1 MKTIEQVQIQLLLG
15 QFDLTRHAQMRV
27 VERNIS
33 RSDIEQSGADS
44 VIIEEYV
51 EDKYSPSCLL
61 LGFTQD
67 RRPLHIQVSLADTDL
82 VRVITVYEPDPQL
95 WHNHSVRKGDYV

>member
-1 MKTIEQVQIQLLLG
+1 MKTLEQIRVQLLLG
-15 QFDLTRHAQMRV
+15 EFDLTRHARIRV

-33 RSDIEQSGADS
+33 RSDIGQSGADS
-44 VIIEEYV
+44 VIIEEYL

-61 LGFTQD
+61 LGFTRD
-67 RRPLHIQVSLADTDL
+67 GRPLHIQVSLADTEL

-95 WHNHSVRKGDYV
+95 WHNYSVRRR

>member
-1 MKTIEQVQIQLLLG
+1 MKTIEQVRVQLLRG
-15 QFDLTRHAQMRV
+15 EFDLTRHARTRV

-33 RSDIEQSGADS
+33 RSEIGQSGADS
-44 VIIEEYV
+44 VIIEEYL

-61 LGFTQD
+61 LGFTRD
-67 RRPLHIQVSLADTDL
+67 GRPLHIQVSLADTEL

-95 WHNHSVRKGDYV
+95 WHNYSVRRG

>member
-1 MKTIEQVQIQLLLG
+1 MKTPEQIRVQLLLG
-15 QFDLTRHAQMRV
+15 EFDLTRHARIRV

-33 RSDIEQSGADS
+33 RSDIGQSGADS
-44 VIIEEYV
+44 VIIEEYL

-61 LGFTQD
+61 LGFTRD
-67 RRPLHIQVSLADTDL
+67 GRPLHIQVSLADTEL

-95 WHNHSVRKGDYV
+95 WHNYSVRRR